1 MDNLEDDAEERGQ
14 EYEDARSNR
23 GAAGWLVFLAV
34 AAIVFHGVM
43 IFIRT
48 LYLSSTIENY
58 FSGYAFI
65 VSVHTYMLVLYVL
78 HMHKLYYGVYN
89 DNYA

>member
-1 MDNLEDDAEERGQ
+1 MVALLIAASITLFAVNNLEDDADERGQ

-34 AAIVFHGVM
+34 TAIVFHSLM
-43 IFIRT
+43 IFIRI
-48 LYLSSTIENY
+48 LYLFLTIENY

-65 VSVHTYMLVLYVL
+65 VSIDIYIHVL
-78 HMHKLYYGVYN
+78 
-89 DNYA
+89 